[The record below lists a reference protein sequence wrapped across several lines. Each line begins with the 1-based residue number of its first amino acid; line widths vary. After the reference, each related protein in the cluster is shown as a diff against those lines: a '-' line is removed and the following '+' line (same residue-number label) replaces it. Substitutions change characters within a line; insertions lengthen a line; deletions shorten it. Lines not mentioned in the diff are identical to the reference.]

1 MLGNINENDNVC
13 ILPLNHAVQSYAI
26 QTICGYRNS
35 NFCKPMQCELQ
46 LTVKDRAVLWRPL
59 SPGIFRFCPLVDGV
73 VYYSSKTIRVRALST
88 EPLWEHVPRHS
99 KDTSPPSQNDERDS
113 HSYKSAHIHEY
124 MSDI

>member
-1 MLGNINENDNVC
+1 
-13 ILPLNHAVQSYAI
+13 
-26 QTICGYRNS
+26 
-35 NFCKPMQCELQ
+35 MQCELQ
-46 LTVKDRAVLWRPL
+46 LPVKDQAVLWRPL